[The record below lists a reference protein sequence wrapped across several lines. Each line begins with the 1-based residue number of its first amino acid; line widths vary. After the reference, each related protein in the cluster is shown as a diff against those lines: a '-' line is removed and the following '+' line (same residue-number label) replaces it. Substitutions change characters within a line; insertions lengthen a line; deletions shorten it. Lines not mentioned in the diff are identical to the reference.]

1 MLYNSRDAPRYV
13 PGLRGTLGVFAA
25 MIGCNVLCF
34 FMITVLNKQRERQRV
49 AVGKPAKIKD
59 TSMLTT
65 YETYG
70 REGGL
75 GENGERPEHQ
85 EMGPRTD
92 QQP

>member
-1 MLYNSRDAPRYV
+1 MLYNSRDAPRYI

-25 MIGCNVLCF
+25 MMGCNVLCL
-34 FMITVLNKQRERQRV
+34 FMIALLNKQREKQRV
-49 AVGKPAKIKD
+49 AAGKPAKIKD
-59 TSMLTT
+59 TSMMSR

-75 GENGERPEHQ
+75 GENGKHHDYAQSNRV
-85 EMGPRTD
+85 D